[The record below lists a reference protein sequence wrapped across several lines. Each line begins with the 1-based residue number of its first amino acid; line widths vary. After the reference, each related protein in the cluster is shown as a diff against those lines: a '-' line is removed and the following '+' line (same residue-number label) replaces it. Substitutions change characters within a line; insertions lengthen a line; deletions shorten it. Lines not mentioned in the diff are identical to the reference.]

1 MRSSY
6 KSGTSRTCAAV
17 AAAAVAAVA
26 IGQISLIIIGCTRAP
41 DLPDLFQMSGR
52 GKSFDVEL
60 AAPVVVVGF
69 VERSDE
75 VGRPRRSRA
84 DPRLGV
90 QLTRVRIQVEQVLR
104 GAVAQGALTF
114 YYYAYSPS
122 GEVGPPGGAR
132 LYRTY
137 AGARYVFFLQTSP
150 GGYRSVGDVT
160 DYAFR
165 VLSGRHGEDF
175 CRGKSVGCCIAE
187 ILLVPGEG
195 YDAQAF
201 ARDLTWNAYP
211 SKVLCSQERALD
223 LVENLEH
230 NPDPV
235 ISQAATETL
244 RPWRAYGDFP

>member
-6 KSGTSRTCAAV
+6 KSGTARTC
-17 AAAAVAAVA
+17 AAVAAVA
-26 IGQISLIIIGCTRAP
+26 IGQISLISIGCTRAP

-75 VGRPRRSRA
+75 VGHPRRSRG
-84 DPRLGV
+84 DQRLGV
-90 QLTRVRIQVEQVLR
+90 QLTRVRIRVEQVLR
-104 GAVAQGALTF
+104 GAIAQSALTF
-114 YYYAYSPS
+114 YYYAFSPS
-122 GEVGPPGGAR
+122 GEVGPPGGAK
-132 LYRTY
+132 LYSSY
-137 AGARYVFFLQTSP
+137 PGKRYIFFLQSFP

-160 DYAFR
+160 DYALL
-165 VLSGRHGEDF
+165 VSSGRHGEDF
-175 CRGKSVGCCIAE
+175 CRGELVGCCIAR

-201 ARDLTWNAYP
+201 ARELTWNAYP
-211 SKVLCSQERALD
+211 TKVMCSQERALD
-223 LVENLEH
+223 LVQNLEH
-230 NPDPV
+230 SPDPL

-244 RPWRAYGDFP
+244 RPWRTYGDFP